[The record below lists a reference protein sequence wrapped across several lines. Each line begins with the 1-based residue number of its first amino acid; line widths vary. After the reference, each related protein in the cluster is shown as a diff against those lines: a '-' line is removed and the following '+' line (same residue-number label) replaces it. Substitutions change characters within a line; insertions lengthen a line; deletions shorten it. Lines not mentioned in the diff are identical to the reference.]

1 VRAFPFCVPFNVYDS
16 RALSRSGLWR
26 TWAHKG
32 KTAARKT
39 KPRDVSRRL
48 VPFATRTPASS
59 EETCVRKRA
68 CAIPRLRTSR
78 RLPVSRRTPFS
89 GRRLIFA
96 LRRPRGLRQSA
107 ALLALEHHDNYRV
120 LPVTIR
126 GKRLERYRT
135 AGKDLSA
142 PFFRRVSLQHDSR

>member
-1 VRAFPFCVPFNVYDS
+1 VALLCNVS
-16 RALSRSGLWR
+16 RTLSRSGLWR
-26 TWAHKG
+26 TRAHKG
-32 KTAARKT
+32 RKVETAARKT

-48 VPFATRTPASS
+48 VPFAARTPALSASS

-68 CAIPRLRTSR
+68 RAIPRLRTSR

-107 ALLALEHHDNYRV
+107 ALLALEHHDNCRV

-126 GKRLERYRT
+126 GKRPERYRT

-142 PFFRRVSLQHDSR
+142 PFFRL